1 MLETK
6 FQKYM
11 REQIVELLAAID
23 TSRKSF
29 NPELEQ
35 VVQRV
40 LIQQAE
46 NHCKY
51 TTGSISER
59 EMI

>member
-23 TSRKSF
+23 TGRKSF

-35 VVQRV
+35 AVQRV
-40 LIQQAE
+40 LGRVL
-46 NHCKY
+46 N
-51 TTGSISER
+51 
-59 EMI
+59 